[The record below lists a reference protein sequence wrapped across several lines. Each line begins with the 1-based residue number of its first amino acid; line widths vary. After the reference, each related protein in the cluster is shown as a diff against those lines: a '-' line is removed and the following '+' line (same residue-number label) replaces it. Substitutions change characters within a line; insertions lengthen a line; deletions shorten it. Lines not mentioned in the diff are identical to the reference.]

1 MTRMDQ
7 RILQRFMQRIGAHAA
22 RRPRKPFSE
31 RVGLPQCFD
40 GMVTAQD
47 GTRTV
52 NKADQV

>member
-1 MTRMDQ
+1 MAHISQ
-7 RILQRFMQRIGAHAA
+7 RLHQHFIQCIGAHAA
-22 RRPRKPFSE
+22 RRPRKLFSE
-31 RVGLPQCFD
+31 RVGLPQCFS